1 MFHVMLLCLLEVSE
15 MVTFMSRREVEQ
27 VTGIS
32 RSTIYDKLNAQS
44 NYYDPDFPRQIKIG
58 VKAVRWR
65 SNEVYDWIEKKSNPK
80 YFNNV

>member
-1 MFHVMLLCLLEVSE
+1 